1 MLEFLQNLLHI
12 DIFINQMASALGV
25 WLFVVLFL
33 IIFAETGLVVL
44 PFLPGDSLLFAVG
57 ALSASSEFFP
67 VYILLPLLVIASI
80 LGDSTNYF
88 LGRRYGRRLFET
100 EHRFSKLF
108 SKKYLA
114 QTEEFYKVKGA
125 IAVSIS
131 RFLPILRTFAP
142 FVAGL
147 TKMSYSQFVR
157 YSVLGSIAWV
167 HVFVLAGYYFGR
179 IPFVQKNFTILVMG
193 IIGFSLAPILLSII
207 KNLIKKR
214 S

>member
-1 MLEFLQNLLHI
+1 MIEFLQNLLHI
-12 DIFINQMASALGV
+12 DIFINQLAASLGV

-33 IIFAETGLVVL
+33 IIFAETGFVIM

-57 ALSASSEFFP
+57 ALAASSNYFP
-67 VYILLPLLVIASI
+67 IYVLLPLLVIASI

-88 LGRRYGRRLFET
+88 IGSKYGRRLFET

-108 SKKYLA
+108 NKKYLI
-114 QTEEFYKVKGA
+114 QTEEFYKTKGA
-125 IAVSIS
+125 IAVSVS

-147 TKMSYSQFVR
+147 TQMQYSKFVR

-167 HVFVLAGYYFGR
+167 HVFVLAGYFFGR
-179 IPFVQKNFTILVMG
+179 ISFVQKNFTILVMG

>member
-1 MLEFLQNLLHI
+1 MIEFLQNLLHI
-12 DIFINQMASALGV
+12 DIFINQMAASLGV

-33 IIFAETGLVVL
+33 IIFAETGLVVM

-57 ALSASSEFFP
+57 ALAASSDYFP
-67 VYILLPLLVIASI
+67 IYGLLPLLVIASI

-88 LGRRYGRRLFET
+88 FGRKYGRKLFET
-100 EHRFSKLF
+100 EHRFSNLF
-108 SKKYLA
+108 NKKYLD
-114 QTEEFYKVKGA
+114 QTEAFYVTRGA

-147 TKMSYSQFVR
+147 TKMPYSKFVQF
-157 YSVLGSIAWV
+157 SVLGSIVWV
-167 HVFVLAGYYFGR
+167 HIFVLAGYFFGR
-179 IPFVQKNFTILVMG
+179 ISFVQKNFTLLVMG
-193 IIGFSLAPILLSII
+193 IIGFSLAPIVLSII